1 MLLKIYAFIVHL
13 YMNYKSI
20 IYLLFYF
27 DFDQIKISITE
38 NYISFYDIWFKWV
51 PDILNNEKKR
61 KFSFLR
67 IKLIFYKKNINNYL
81 FLCLILLEYYLLIYI
96 NNFTKFINYVHLHSS
111 SLYLYLHHHHQKK

>member
-20 IYLLFYF
+20 IYLLYYF

-51 PDILNNEKKR
+51 PDILNNEKKGNSH
-61 KFSFLR
+61 F
-67 IKLIFYKKNINNYL
+67 
-81 FLCLILLEYYLLIYI
+81 
-96 NNFTKFINYVHLHSS
+96 
-111 SLYLYLHHHHQKK
+111 